1 VELFFTLA
9 SFASI
14 AASAVAS
21 VHVLLSYRSPSSA
34 VAWLFAFWVLPILGV
49 FLYATFAVYSGP
61 RRVRR
66 RRRLSRSLRAAERRS
81 PKRGAGRGDGLGSRV
96 DSVARRSG
104 ALPTTI
110 GNHVVLHRD
119 GADARRDVFELVRS
133 AQRTLWIESYIFE
146 RDEFTDEL
154 CELLAERLAAGV
166 DVRVLVDAIGSRRF
180 LWRNLATLRRLGI
193 PHERFLAPNPL
204 KGRFQINARNHR
216 KLLVV
221 DGERAFLG
229 GRNFAAPYFDDGP
242 NGYRD
247 TSVRVEGPA
256 VGALSG
262 VFLEDWVVATES
274 SPDELRTVAS
284 PPAVGRTDLR
294 VVPHGCD
301 EVRDVFVPLVSAA
314 IRGARESILIVTPY
328 FVPDENVLHDL
339 RLAALGGV
347 EVRLLVPKRS
357 PELWPDLGGRRC
369 FEPLLRVGVGIWRT
383 SGPFLHSKAI
393 VIDDQRAFVGSANF
407 DQRSFN
413 LNYELSLEI
422 QDPSFAAALARSFEP
437 DFARAERI
445 DTDAFMARSW
455 AARALENFVSLFSPL
470 L

>member
-1 VELFFTLA
+1 VDLLFTLA
-9 SFASI
+9 SFVSL

-21 VHVLLSYRSPSSA
+21 VHLLLTYRSPPSA
-34 VAWLFAFWVLPILGV
+34 VAWLFAFWALPLLGA
-49 FLYATFAVYSGP
+49 FLYLTFSVYSGP

-66 RRRLSRSLRAAERRS
+66 RRRLSRSLRADERRS
-81 PKRGAGRGDGLGSRV
+81 PKRRDGRGDEVDNRV
-96 DSVARRSG
+96 NSVARRSG

-110 GNHVVLHRD
+110 GNRVILHAN
-119 GADARRDVFELVRS
+119 GADARRDLFELVGG
-133 AQRTLWIESYIFE
+133 AQRTLWIETYIFE

-154 CELLAERLAAGV
+154 CALLAERHAAGV
-166 DVRVLVDAIGSRRF
+166 DVRVLVDGIGSRRF
-180 LWRNLATLRRLGI
+180 LWRNLATLVRLGI
-193 PHERFLAPNPL
+193 THERFLAPNPFM
-204 KGRFQINARNHR
+204 GRFQINARNHR
-216 KLLVV
+216 KLLVA

-229 GRNFAAPYFDDGP
+229 GRNFSAPYFDDGP
-242 NGYRD
+242 HGYRD

-274 SPDELRTVAS
+274 SPDELRAIVS
-284 PPAVGRTDLR
+284 PSAVGNTDLR

-301 EVRDVFVPLVSAA
+301 EVNDVFVPLVSAA

-328 FVPDENVLHDL
+328 FVPDATVLHDL

-347 EVRLLVPKRS
+347 EVRLLVPFKS
-357 PELWPDLGGRRC
+357 PERWPDIGGRRC

-383 SGPFLHSKAI
+383 RGPFLHSKAI
-393 VIDDQRAFVGSANF
+393 VVDGQRAFVGSANF

-422 QDPSFAAALARSFEP
+422 QDPVFAAALQDSFAP
-437 DFARAERI
+437 DFERAERI
-445 DTDAFMARSW
+445 DTDVFLARSW
-455 AARALENFVSLFSPL
+455 ATRAVENFVALFSPL